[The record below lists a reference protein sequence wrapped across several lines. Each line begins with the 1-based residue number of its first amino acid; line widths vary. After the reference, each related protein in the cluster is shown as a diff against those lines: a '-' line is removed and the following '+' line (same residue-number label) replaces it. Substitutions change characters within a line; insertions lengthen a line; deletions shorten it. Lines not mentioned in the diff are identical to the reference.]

1 MPRDDDD
8 FDVSLA
14 VEFGEDYIQIP
25 DPESD
30 GYINL
35 RTHFIVCPTCKGKG
49 TQMNPS
55 IANHV
60 YTREDFD
67 EDPEFAENY
76 FGNTYDISCLECRG
90 IRVVPEPD
98 PELNSQED
106 LEKYQLYLR
115 DKYEAEY
122 EQYQEMRA
130 EGQEVFYDER
140 TGIY

>member
-1 MPRDDDD
+1 MD
-8 FDVSLA
+8 
-14 VEFGEDYIQIP
+14 DYIQIP

-55 IANHV
+55 IANAV

-67 EDPEFAENY
+67 EDPDFTENY
-76 FGNTYDISCLECRG
+76 FSNTYDIPCLECRG

-98 PELNSQED
+98 PELNTPED
-106 LEKYQLYLR
+106 MEKYRNYIEEKAML
-115 DKYEAEY
+115 DY

-130 EGQEVFYDER
+130 EGQEVFYDEWY
-140 TGIY
+140 GIY